1 MSNDA
6 QAPLGA
12 ELVTPA
18 NTSANPNP
26 SSETSTPNQASQPIK
41 LTPDSMV
48 DIDGKPV
55 KFSDHVRGFQSQATK
70 ASQRAAELERKL
82 AEREQAI
89 QRYEQQQRQSQT
101 QAQRPGQ
108 QADMFAGLR
117 QEPYLTGEMAAG
129 VFQGIVQELNTRDQY
144 IMGILKA
151 VQKLNGIV
159 SGLNENHTNSQFDS
173 KISRWLQEGG
183 YPQEYSDLAKEV
195 YLAYEGTDLDAEFPQ
210 IFKNRVEQVEK
221 AWEAKRRQ
229 NAEAARRRPFVP
241 GKGGEAQPSAP
252 LKLNVKNSA
261 RQDADELWE
270 QLQFG
275 QGT

>member
-26 SSETSTPNQASQPIK
+26 SSEPSTSNQASAPIK

-89 QRYEQQQRQSQT
+89 QRYEQQQRQQSQAPK
-101 QAQRPGQ
+101 QGQ
-108 QADMFAGLR
+108 NADMFAGLR

>member
-1 MSNDA
+1 
-6 QAPLGA
+6 
-12 ELVTPA
+12 
-18 NTSANPNP
+18 
-26 SSETSTPNQASQPIK
+26 
-41 LTPDSMV
+41 MV